1 MTTKPKVICFSGSI
15 ASGKT
20 SLIEKITEKMA
31 QVTVIL
37 YDDYD
42 QFTEYPKNIKKWG
55 EEGADANLI
64 KNQRMLLDIKKVI
77 AGESVVNPLTEEK
90 IEPADYILV
99 EDPIGT
105 LREEF
110 AQLYDFLI
118 FIEIPTDISL
128 ARLIKRMINEEN
140 QKEDNQA
147 DFNKLT
153 KRISNFLDI
162 YIDFQ
167 RDLYRIIC
175 DKVKLNADLLLDG
188 QKTLDELTIIVI
200 EKIKL

>member
-31 QVTVIL
+31 QVTVIR

-128 ARLIKRMINEEN
+128 ARLIKRRINEEN